1 MALLLDAG
9 GLIGYDRR
17 NPTVTAFIETA
28 QRQKVQIRTTTGVV
42 AQVWRHGSRQARLA
56 RLLRGVDE
64 KEITSA
70 LSRSIG
76 TLLDVAQAAD
86 VIDASLIEI
95 ALDGDEILTS
105 DPTDLSSLA
114 HAAGKRLTIITISA

>member
-17 NPTVTAFIETA
+17 STTVIAFIETA
-28 QRQKVQIRTTTGVV
+28 QRRQVPIRTTSGVV
-42 AQVWRHGSRQARLA
+42 AQVWRNEADQARLA

-64 KEITSA
+64 QEITVA
-70 LSRSIG
+70 RSRSIG
-76 TLLDVAQAAD
+76 RLLAASATAD
-86 VIDASLIEI
+86 VIDASLIDI

-105 DPTDLSSLA
+105 DPGDISNLA
-114 HAAGKRLTIITISA
+114 VAARKRLVIIAL

>member
-17 NPTVTAFIETA
+17 NTTVIAFIETA
-28 QRQKVQIRTTTGVV
+28 QRRQVPIRTTSGVV
-42 AQVWRHGSRQARLA
+42 AQVWRNGADQARLA

-64 KEITSA
+64 QEITVA
-70 LSRSIG
+70 RSRSIG
-76 TLLDVAQAAD
+76 RLLAASAAAD
-86 VIDASLIEI
+86 VIDASLIDI

-105 DPTDLSSLA
+105 DPGDISNLA
-114 HAAGKRLTIITISA
+114 VAARKRLVIIAL